1 MKIATYNINGITKRL
16 DNLRAWLT
24 AAKPDVVCLQEIK
37 CTNAAFP
44 HAELSVAGYE
54 AIWAGQG
61 PHHGVAIL
69 ARGVKPIETARELP
83 GDKRDREARYIEA
96 AIDGILIGCLY
107 LPNGNPQPGPK
118 FTYKMAWFERFIEHA
133 AALAAANVPVILA
146 GDYNV
151 VPTDADIYNT
161 RSWKNNALL
170 QPAPRAAYAR
180 LLAEGW
186 TDALRT
192 LHPNE
197 PMYTFW
203 QYLREAWPRNSGMRL
218 DHLLLSPLAAKRLT
232 AAGVDRETRAAPN
245 ASDHAP
251 TWITLTKK

>member
-1 MKIATYNINGITKRL
+1 M
-16 DNLRAWLT
+16 
-24 AAKPDVVCLQEIK
+24 CLQEIK
-37 CTNAAFP
+37 CTNADFP
-44 HAELSVAGYE
+44 HDALTAAGYG

-69 ARGVKPIETARELP
+69 ARGLKPIETARELP

-96 AIDGILIGCLY
+96 AIDGNLIGCLY

-118 FTYKMAWFERFIEHA
+118 FAYKMAWFERFIAHA
-133 AALAAANVPVILA
+133 ASLKAANVPVILA

-170 QPAPRAAYAR
+170 QPAPRAAYAS
-180 LLAEGW
+180 LVTDGW

-203 QYLREAWPRNSGMRL
+203 QYLRDAWPRDAGMRL
-218 DHLLLSPLAAKRLT
+218 DHFLLSPMAAKRLRS
-232 AAGVDRETRAAPN
+232 ASVDRDVRGKPN

-251 TWITLTKK
+251 TWINLI